1 MICEAAGGRQG
12 GTHSG
17 LASASS
23 LKDPLPQPIIEP
35 ALGRSELGSSF
46 GLILHELGLLPSLF
60 LVIFEFRRSEIIQ
73 FKASLNRICQ
83 SKGILQRQVRSLGP
97 RRVEGVDGI
106 S

>member
-1 MICEAAGGRQG
+1 MICEAAGGLQG
-12 GTHSG
+12 STHQR

-23 LKDPLPQPIIEP
+23 LKDSLPQPIIEP
-35 ALGRSELGSSF
+35 ALGRSELSSSF

-60 LVIFEFRRSEIIQ
+60 LVTPEGIRGKIIQ
-73 FKASLNRICQ
+73 FKASLNRIRQ

-97 RRVEGVDGI
+97 RRVESVDGI

>member
-1 MICEAAGGRQG
+1 MICEAAGGLQG
-12 GTHSG
+12 GTHQR

-23 LKDPLPQPIIEP
+23 LKDSLPQPIIEP
-35 ALGRSELGSSF
+35 ALCRSEQGSSF

-60 LVIFEFRRSEIIQ
+60 LVIFEFRRGEIIQ

-97 RRVEGVDGI
+97 RRVESVDGV